1 MKWDIISLIW
11 RERERERE
19 KRELERDRERNG
31 ERGGERDIPSF
42 NIDFHLQS
50 PMVQQSM
57 QHMMNNPQLME
68 QMLRNSP
75 LLAGNPQAAEM
86 VGVASGWS
94 Q

>member
-1 MKWDIISLIW
+1 MGK
-11 RERERERE
+11 EEGRE
-19 KRELERDRERNG
+19 K
-31 ERGGERDIPSF
+31 IT
-42 NIDFHLQS
+42 IDKTNNFSKCFQS

-86 VGVASGWS
+86 VRVASGWR
-94 Q
+94 

>member
-1 MKWDIISLIW
+1 
-11 RERERERE
+11 
-19 KRELERDRERNG
+19 
-31 ERGGERDIPSF
+31 
-42 NIDFHLQS
+42 
-50 PMVQQSM
+50 MVQQSM

-75 LLAGNPQAAEM
+75 LLAGNPQAAEV